1 VPHKFE
7 AGTPD
12 AAGAVGLAAA
22 VEFLNGVGFDA
33 IAAHEQELVHY
44 GLAKLAEVPGL
55 RLFGPRDPEERI
67 AVFSFELHG
76 VHPHDIA
83 TVLDA
88 QGVAVRAGHHCAQPL
103 MRRLGVPATTRA
115 SCYLYTLPSDLDRMI
130 GGLEAARSLFG
141 I

>member
-1 VPHKFE
+1 M
-7 AGTPD
+7 
-12 AAGAVGLAAA
+12 AAA
-22 VEFLNGVGFDA
+22 VDFLNGIGFDA
-33 IAAHEQELVHY
+33 LAAHEQELVRY
-44 GLAKLAEVPGL
+44 GLDRLADVPGL

-67 AVFSFELHG
+67 AVFSFELKG

-115 SCYLYTLPSDLDRMI
+115 SCFLYTLPSELDRMI
-130 GGLEAARSLFG
+130 AGLDAARALFG